1 MDGVNLSGKAVRI
14 AFRQN
19 LEEGTSR
26 LIFKLFEWL
35 VELVDQ
41 RSICSSIA
49 DGHNQPDSCEP
60 NIISIGFCLND
71 ADVYTRVP
79 VSVSHHKLRYS

>member
-1 MDGVNLSGKAVRI
+1 MASYCISLSKDRRVSGIIHLSSRMDGVNLSGKAVRI

-49 DGHNQPDSCEP
+49 DGHITDLTPAN
-60 NIISIGFCLND
+60 L
-71 ADVYTRVP
+71 T
-79 VSVSHHKLRYS
+79 